1 MGIHLPVDQNASAHK
16 FAPEDRDMRTR
27 LFWSA
32 YCWDKTMSLTLGRE
46 PSLASRPG
54 FLPDS
59 LPDDPD
65 DETEWTPCLPPGVLP
80 LKG

>member
-1 MGIHLPVDQNASAHK
+1 MGIHLPVDQTGEKFSA
-16 FAPEDRDMRTR
+16 EDRDMRTR

-65 DETEWTPCLPPGVLP
+65 DETDWCPFLPEGTLA
-80 LKG
+80 G